1 MQKPSHNG
9 ERPAC
14 GAFVSREPAS
24 FVDALN
30 EVARRTI
37 DKEAEINA
45 ALDQLTV
52 EEAQTVQAI
61 DEAHRRI
68 EALRARRSALED
80 RRAALSA
87 DRYRAEQGAVRAG
100 LRADRDRLMQRA
112 ALGREAA
119 AARNAAIAAELRAP
133 ELAAAMQETERFQA
147 EVEASL
153 STLPPSYRRAA
164 LENHERN
171 VRRLAPYAAA
181 LNCVTPTLNAEVEAI
196 AVVACASP
204 AEGRPEALVLVLPV
218 PFSVYSDWSTRPEDL
233 ASMLA
238 YRMVSALHRLLGDLG
253 TPNAM
258 VEYVEVHGCLAVQ
271 AWLADHEV
279 TGDLQE
285 RTLEHIGRAYED
297 SVELV
302 NAAIEVHAAWIRPE
316 LLTLDVD

>member
-14 GAFVSREPAS
+14 GAFVNREPAS

-30 EVARRTI
+30 EAARRRI
-37 DKEAEINA
+37 DAEVEINA
-45 ALDQLTV
+45 ALDRLSA
-52 EEAQTVQAI
+52 EEAHTIQAI

-68 EALRARRSALED
+68 EALRAQRSALED
-80 RRAALSA
+80 RRAALTA
-87 DRYRAEQGAVRAG
+87 DRYRAEQEAMRAG
-100 LRADRDRLMQRA
+100 LQADRDRFMQRA

-119 AARNAAIAAELRAP
+119 GARNAAIAAELRAP
-133 ELAAAMQETERFQA
+133 ELATAMQETERFQA

-153 STLPPSYRRAA
+153 PTLPPSYRRAA
-164 LENHERN
+164 LENQQRN

-196 AVVACASP
+196 TVVACASP

-238 YRMVSALHRLLGDLG
+238 YRMVAALHRLLGDLG

-271 AWLADHEV
+271 AWLADHDV
-279 TGDLQE
+279 IGDLQE
-285 RTLEHIGRAYED
+285 RTLEHIRRAYED

-302 NAAIEVHAAWIRPE
+302 KAAIEVHAAWIRPE
-316 LLTLDVD
+316 VLSWNGD